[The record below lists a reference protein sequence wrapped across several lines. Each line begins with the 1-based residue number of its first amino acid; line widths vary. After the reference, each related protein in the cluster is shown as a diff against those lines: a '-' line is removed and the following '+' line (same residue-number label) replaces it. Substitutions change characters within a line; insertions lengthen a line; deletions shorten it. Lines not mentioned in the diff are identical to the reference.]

1 MSFLFPLRVLLC
13 LVLASYSG
21 IAYAQ
26 FGDLIK
32 RVPARANTLVLL
44 NVDQIHASPLARKE
58 GWREEHEKEF
68 SAGLVIL
75 PPHTSKFVMAAQ
87 MDFEYMQ
94 PQWETALL
102 DLRYEPSIPKIA
114 AKLGGTV
121 DNIADRSTAVLPQDV
136 YVVKF
141 GPRLAA
147 IAAPANRQNVAH
159 WINQIYSNSLPPLS
173 AYLQE
178 AVRFA
183 EGGAPIIMAMD
194 FSNVFSPAFVRSRLE
209 TSQTLKGQDVDLDQV
224 TEVLASIRG
233 VSLGVT
239 IRESRYGA
247 IKVDFAKDATIL
259 GDFAKPL
266 LLEILTRQGAM
277 VEELRDWQLKI
288 DGTQIQIGGT
298 LYESGMRRIMSILDA
313 PPSLQAAAQESPG
326 TDEESKERMAAL
338 ATQQYFKSV
347 VSLVDDL
354 RGKRQSEDFVTWG
367 QVGMWFEKYAR
378 KIDRLPLLNVDPE
391 MLDYGAFVADSF
403 RQSENAMKGIGA
415 RSGYRKTQLP
425 NFYTTQ
431 TYAAPVGVTRWGV
444 HGVYGYRATEN
455 LSAKGQAESRI
466 RTQERIR
473 GNMSANMIVQG
484 VEAATAD
491 IRRRMTEKYQMEF

>member
-1 MSFLFPLRVLLC
+1 MSTQVAL
-13 LVLASYSG
+13 
-21 IAYAQ
+21 AQ
-26 FGDLIK
+26 FGDLVK
-32 RVPARANTLVLL
+32 RIPGRANTLVLL
-44 NVDQIHASPLARKE
+44 NVDQIHDSPLAQQE
-58 GWREEHEKEF
+58 GWRERHEKQF
-68 SAGLVIL
+68 AAGLVIL
-75 PPHTSKFVMAAQ
+75 PPQTSKFAMAAQ
-87 MDFEYMQ
+87 IDFEYMQ

-102 DLRYEPSIPKIA
+102 DVKYEPSIPKIA

-121 DNIADRSTAVLPQDV
+121 DNIADRSTAVLPQDA

-141 GPRLAA
+141 GPRFAA
-147 IAAPANRQNVAH
+147 IATPANRQNVAH
-159 WINQIYSNSLPPLS
+159 WIEQIYSNSLPPLS

-183 EGGAPIIMAMD
+183 EGGSPIIMAMD
-194 FSNVFSPAFVRSRLE
+194 FTNVFSPAYIRSRLE
-209 TSQTLKGQDVDLDQV
+209 TSETLEGKNVDLDQIS
-224 TEVLASIRG
+224 ELLASIRG
-233 VSLGVT
+233 VTLGIT
-239 IRESRYGA
+239 INESRYGA
-247 IKVDFAKDATIL
+247 IKVDFEKDATAL
-259 GDFAKPL
+259 GDLAKPL
-266 LLEILTRQGAM
+266 LLEALARQGAM
-277 VEELRDWQLKI
+277 VEEFGDWQVKI
-288 DGTQIQIGGT
+288 AGTQIRIGGT
-298 LYESGMRRIMSILDA
+298 LYESGLRRILSILDA
-313 PPSLQAAAQESPG
+313 PPSLHAAAQESTG
-326 TDEESKERMAAL
+326 ADGESKEKMTVL

-354 RGKRQSEDFVTWG
+354 SGRRKSEDFVTWG

-378 KIDRLPLLNVDPE
+378 KIDRLPILNVDPE

-425 NFYTTQ
+425 NYYNVN

-444 HGVYGYRATEN
+444 HGVYGYRATED
-455 LSAKGQAESRI
+455 LAAKGQAESKV

-491 IRRRMTEKYQMEF
+491 VRRRMTQKYQVEF

>member
-1 MSFLFPLRVLLC
+1 MRFTMLVRFVVVLT
-13 LVLASYSG
+13 VAGVSSVASG
-21 IAYAQ
+21 Q

-32 RVPARANTLVLL
+32 RVPGRANTLVLL
-44 NVDQIHASPLARKE
+44 NVDQIHSTPLAQKE
-58 GWREEHEKEF
+58 GWRERHEKQF
-68 SAGLVIL
+68 AAGLVIL
-75 PPHTSKFVMAAQ
+75 PPQTSKFAMAAQ

-102 DLRYEPSIPKIA
+102 DMKYEPSIPKIA

-121 DNIADRSTAVLPQDV
+121 DNIADQATAVLPQDV

-141 GPRLAA
+141 GPRFAA
-147 IAAPANRQNVAH
+147 IATPANRQNVAH

-178 AVRFA
+178 AVRYA
-183 EGGAPIIMAMD
+183 EGGSPIIMAMD
-194 FSNVFSPAFVRSRLE
+194 FSNVFSPAYVRSRLE
-209 TSQTLKGQDVDLDQV
+209 TSETLQGRDVDLDQV
-224 TEVLASIRG
+224 SEVLASIKG
-233 VSLGVT
+233 VTLGVT
-239 IRESRYGA
+239 INESLYGA
-247 IKVDFAKDATIL
+247 IKVDFEKDATTL

-266 LLEILTRQGAM
+266 LLEALTRQGAM
-277 VEELRDWQLKI
+277 IEEFRDWQVKI

-298 LYESGMRRIMSILDA
+298 LYESGMRRILSILDA
-313 PPSLQAAAQESPG
+313 PPSLHAAAQESTG
-326 TDEESKERMAAL
+326 TDEESKERMTAL
-338 ATQQYFKSV
+338 ATQQYYKSV

-354 RGKRQSEDFVTWG
+354 RGRRKSEDFVTWG

-378 KIDRLPLLNVDPE
+378 KIDRLPILSVDPE

-403 RQSENAMKGIGA
+403 RQAESAMKGIGA

-425 NFYTTQ
+425 NYYNVN
-431 TYAAPVGVTRWGV
+431 TYARPVGVTRWGV
-444 HGVYGYRATEN
+444 QGVYGYRATED
-455 LSAKGQAESRI
+455 LAAKGQAESKV